1 MTAARLAAN
10 GLRRCRLF
18 ELIGANE
25 GDAPKKTGGKAEVR
39 QARQSSTA
47 RVRRIK
53 PI

>member
-1 MTAARLAAN
+1 MTAARLVAN

-25 GDAPKKTGGKAEVR
+25 GGARKMTERKAAVR
-39 QARQSSTA
+39 EARQSSTA